1 MLQTAYEGYEP
12 GFARSRAG
20 TPYRLQ
26 YLGKVTWRLD
36 VQEMDGT
43 WLVVEDEMTLRR
55 LTAWGREQRAAGEQ
69 KLVRELG
76 IRVSG
81 SKAYRVKA
89 LRSEA
94 REIAWGTYY
103 TEEGG
108 IGTSF
113 VDRVTYS
120 VWADL
125 DEEGLIEVWGDRWSF
140 GLGGSESFIGGDGM
154 ETAEDVRKY
163 VEGHFYDDPAS
174 VDMGVVEHLVELSQQ
189 ARSVVTGLDGTG

>member
-20 TPYRLQ
+20 TPHRLQ
-26 YLGKVTWRLD
+26 YLGQATWRLD

-43 WLVVEDEMTLRR
+43 WRVVEDEMSLRR

-69 KLVRELG
+69 KLVRALG

-81 SKAYRVKA
+81 SKAYRIKA

-94 REIAWGTYY
+94 REIAWGTYDI
-103 TEEGG
+103 EEGG

-113 VDRVTYS
+113 IDRVTYS

-125 DEEGLIEVWGDRWSF
+125 DQDGLIEIWGDRWSF
-140 GLGGSESFIGGDGM
+140 GIGGTERFIGGGGM
-154 ETAEDVRKY
+154 ETVESVRDF
-163 VEGHFYDDPAS
+163 VEQELCAS
-174 VDMGVVEHLVELSQQ
+174 NCVYEASVEHLVELSQQ
-189 ARSVVTGLDGTG
+189 ARGLVAEIDNNG